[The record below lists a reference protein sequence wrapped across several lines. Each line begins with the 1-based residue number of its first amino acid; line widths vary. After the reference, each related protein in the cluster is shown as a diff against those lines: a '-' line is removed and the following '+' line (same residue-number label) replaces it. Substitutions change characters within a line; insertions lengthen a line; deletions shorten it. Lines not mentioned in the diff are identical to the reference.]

1 MISVRISAS
10 PMIVLSETYTEYSN
24 SVAGR
29 SRRGGISN
37 QLHNIQKADCEGFL
51 SQRCYDVLGIRDGA
65 GPFLKYALT
74 ACSIKLNADRPC
86 NAHVA
91 ITVHKRSQLLR
102 PLMLRVP

>member
-1 MISVRISAS
+1 MRVLDYRKTKRGIFAFDHDLGNLVLMISVRISAS

-51 SQRCYDVLGIRDGA
+51 SQRCYDVLGIRDGT
-65 GPFLKYALT
+65 GPFLKYA
-74 ACSIKLNADRPC
+74 
-86 NAHVA
+86 
-91 ITVHKRSQLLR
+91 
-102 PLMLRVP
+102 